1 MCQMFLIVFF
11 FPSPLL
17 LLLLLLLPMLGIV
30 FKELAAF
37 VPKYV
42 LWRAE
47 VGTGQ

>member
-1 MCQMFLIVFF
+1 MCQIFFLFF
-11 FPSPLL
+11 FSFLL
-17 LLLLLLLPMLGIV
+17 LPHLLLLLPMLGIV
-30 FKELAAF
+30 FKELAAL